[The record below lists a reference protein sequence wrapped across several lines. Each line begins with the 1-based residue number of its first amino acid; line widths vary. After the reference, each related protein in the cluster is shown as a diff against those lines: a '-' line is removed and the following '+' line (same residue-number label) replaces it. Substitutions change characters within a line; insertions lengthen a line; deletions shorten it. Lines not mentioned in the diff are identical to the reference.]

1 MTDGFNMVTYLYVP
15 ISLFGIAVSACMR
28 VCVCVCVCGCMC
40 VHQCL
45 LQCRIPNQSAR
56 KMYVICVKA

>member
-28 VCVCVCVCGCMC
+28 VCVCVCVC
-40 VHQCL
+40 VWL
-45 LQCRIPNQSAR
+45 
-56 KMYVICVKA
+56 YVCASVFASVSDTKSKC

>member
-28 VCVCVCVCGCMC
+28 VCVCVCVW
-40 VHQCL
+40 L
-45 LQCRIPNQSAR
+45 
-56 KMYVICVKA
+56 YVCASVFASVSDTKSKC